1 MLLGLHADYVP
12 DGRVLTEVIEPGAL
26 PRAVTSDTTL
36 ITDLGQL
43 YKQLDAPVGS
53 FGLDTLQASTV
64 ALASTSPG
72 DATYKKLEG
81 DLASLGIERDGVAG
95 AIHAMLLGATF
106 DGTPVNRWA
115 AQWLLQAGG
124 AILRQAAVL
133 AK

>member
-1 MLLGLHADYVP
+1 MC
-12 DGRVLTEVIEPGAL
+12 RNFPG
-26 PRAVTSDTTL
+26 
-36 ITDLGQL
+36 Q
-43 YKQLDAPVGS
+43 QAPQHDS
-53 FGLDTLQASTV
+53 RY
-64 ALASTSPG
+64 
-72 DATYKKLEG
+72 ATYKKLEG

-124 AILRQAAVL
+124 AILRQAGVL